1 MKRRDII
8 LVVDDTPGTLGV
20 LNEVLED
27 AGYTVLMA
35 QSAAAAMIVLER
47 VLPDVILIDAVMP
60 GMDGFEACRRMKRN
74 PALASVPI
82 IFMTGLTESE
92 DVVRG
97 LEAGGVDYVTK
108 PLQLA
113 EVIARIRVHLTGARR
128 TQSAQAALDTAGRY
142 LLATDTEGELQWA
155 TPQAAALLARL
166 APVVDGVADGAAACP
181 WVPEWLAHSAEQ
193 APGQVAIA
201 LGEAPILPI
210 LQFVYVGRLAPD
222 EVLFRIQETRTSTE
236 EARLREGLG
245 LTAREAE
252 VLLWVG
258 HGKGT
263 RDIAEILG
271 MSPRTVQKHLE
282 QIYAKLGVENRAAA
296 ASIAIRT
303 MG

>member
-1 MKRRDII
+1 MKRRDVI

-35 QSAAAAMIVLER
+35 QSAAAAMTVLER

-60 GMDGFEACRRMKRN
+60 GMDGFEACRRMKRI

-108 PLQLA
+108 PLQLP
-113 EVIARIRVHLTGARR
+113 EVVARIRVHLTGARR
-128 TQSAQAALDTAGRY
+128 TQSAQVALDTAGRF
-142 LLATDTEGELQWA
+142 LLATDTEGELLWA

-166 APVVDGVADGAAACP
+166 APAEDVAPACP
-181 WVPEWLAHSAEQ
+181 WVPEWLAEAAEH
-193 APGQVAIA
+193 ASGQVAA
-201 LGEAPILPI
+201 VLGEAPVLH
-210 LQFVYVGRLAPD
+210 FVYVGRLAPD
-222 EVLFRIQETRTSTE
+222 EVLFRIQEAKSSSE
-236 EARLREGLG
+236 EARLRERLG

-263 RDIAEILG
+263 KDIADILG

-296 ASIAIRT
+296 AAIAIRSL
-303 MG
+303 G

>member
-1 MKRRDII
+1 MNRRDVV

-35 QSAAAAMIVLER
+35 QSAAAAMVVVER
-47 VLPDVILIDAVMP
+47 VLPDIILIDAVMP

-74 PALASVPI
+74 PALAMVPI
-82 IFMTGLTESE
+82 VFMTGLTESE

-113 EVIARIRVHLTGARR
+113 EVVARIRVHLTGARR
-128 TQSAQAALDTAGRY
+128 TQSAQKALDTAGRF
-142 LLATDTEGELQWA
+142 LLATDTLGALVWA
-155 TPQAAALLARL
+155 TPQAATLLA
-166 APVVDGVADGAAACP
+166 GAGGDDEIACP
-181 WVPEWLAHSAEQ
+181 WVPDWLAEPAEPV
-193 APGQVAIA
+193 PGQIA
-201 LGEAPILPI
+201 AAVGEARV
-210 LQFVYVGRLAPD
+210 LQFVYVGRMAPD
-222 EVLFRIQETRTSTE
+222 EVLFRIMETRSSTE
-236 EARLREGLG
+236 EARLRDRLG
-245 LTAREAE
+245 LTVREAE
-252 VLLWVG
+252 VLLWIG

-282 QIYAKLGVENRAAA
+282 QIYSKLGVENRAAA
-296 ASIAIRT
+296 AAIAIRSSEQ
-303 MG
+303 G

>member
-1 MKRRDII
+1 VNRRDVV

-35 QSAAAAMIVLER
+35 QSAAAAMVVVER
-47 VLPDVILIDAVMP
+47 VLPDIILIDAVMP

-74 PALASVPI
+74 PALAMVPI
-82 IFMTGLTESE
+82 VFMTGLTESE

-113 EVIARIRVHLTGARR
+113 EVVARIRVHLTGARR
-128 TQSAQAALDTAGRY
+128 TQSAQKALDTAGRF
-142 LLATDTEGELQWA
+142 LLATDTLGALVWA
-155 TPQAAALLARL
+155 TPQAATLLA
-166 APVVDGVADGAAACP
+166 GAGGDDEIACP
-181 WVPEWLAHSAEQ
+181 WVPDWLAEPAEPV
-193 APGQVAIA
+193 PGQIA
-201 LGEAPILPI
+201 AAVGEARV
-210 LQFVYVGRLAPD
+210 LQFVYVGRMAPD
-222 EVLFRIQETRTSTE
+222 EVLFRIMETRSSTE
-236 EARLREGLG
+236 EARLRDRLG
-245 LTAREAE
+245 LTVREAE
-252 VLLWVG
+252 VLLWIG

-282 QIYAKLGVENRAAA
+282 QIYSKLGVENRAAA
-296 ASIAIRT
+296 AAIAIRSSEQ
-303 MG
+303 G

>member
-1 MKRRDII
+1 MKQRDVI

-35 QSAAAAMIVLER
+35 QSAAAAMTVLGR

-108 PLQLA
+108 PLQLS
-113 EVIARIRVHLTGARR
+113 EVVARIRVHLTGARR
-128 TQSAQAALDTAGRY
+128 TQSAQAALDTAGRF
-142 LLATDTEGELQWA
+142 LLATDMEGELQWA
-155 TPQAAALLARL
+155 TPQAASLLGQL
-166 APVVDGVADGAAACP
+166 TPPGDGEETSATCP
-181 WVPEWLAHSAEQ
+181 WVVAWLAEGADH
-193 APGQVAIA
+193 APGSIA
-201 LGEAPILPI
+201 ATLGEGPL
-210 LQFVYVGRLAPD
+210 LQFVYVGRMAPD
-222 EVLFRIQETRTSTE
+222 EILFRIQEMRSSTE
-236 EARLREGLG
+236 EVRLRDRLG

-252 VLLWVG
+252 VLLWIG

-263 RDIAEILG
+263 KDIAEILG

-296 ASIAIRT
+296 AAIAIRT
-303 MG
+303 VG

>member
-1 MKRRDII
+1 MKQRDVI

-35 QSAAAAMIVLER
+35 QSAAAAMTILER

-108 PLQLA
+108 PLQLS
-113 EVIARIRVHLTGARR
+113 EVVARIRVHLTGARR
-128 TQSAQAALDTAGRY
+128 TQSAQAALDTAGRF
-142 LLATDTEGELQWA
+142 LLATDMEGELQWA
-155 TPQAAALLARL
+155 TPQAATLLGQL
-166 APVVDGVADGAAACP
+166 APQDGSSGIETIAACP
-181 WVPEWLAHSAEQ
+181 WVGDWLAEATDHH
-193 APGQVAIA
+193 PGSVAA
-201 LGEAPILPI
+201 TLGEGPL
-210 LQFVYVGRLAPD
+210 LQFVYVGRMAPD
-222 EVLFRIQETRTSTE
+222 EILFRIQEMRSSTE
-236 EARLREGLG
+236 EARLRDRLG

-252 VLLWVG
+252 VLLWIG

-263 RDIAEILG
+263 KDIAEILG

-296 ASIAIRT
+296 AAIAIRT
-303 MG
+303 IG

>member
-128 TQSAQAALDTAGRY
+128 TQSAQAALDTAGRF

-155 TPQAAALLARL
+155 TPQAAGLLARL
-166 APVVDGVADGAAACP
+166 VPAQDGAPACP
-181 WVPEWLAHSAEQ
+181 WVADWLVESPEQ

-201 LGEAPILPI
+201 LGEAPV
-210 LQFVYVGRLAPD
+210 LQFVYVGRMAPD
-222 EVLFRIQETRTSTE
+222 EVMFRIQETRTSTE
-236 EARLREGLG
+236 EAQLRERLG

-263 RDIAEILG
+263 RDIADILG

-296 ASIAIRT
+296 AAIAIRT
-303 MG
+303 VG

>member
-1 MKRRDII
+1 MNRRDVV

-20 LNEVLED
+20 LDEVLAD

-35 QSAAAAMIVLER
+35 QSAAAAMGVVGR
-47 VLPDVILIDAVMP
+47 VLPDIILIDAVMP

-74 PALASVPI
+74 PALATVPI

-113 EVIARIRVHLTGARR
+113 EVVARIRVHLTGARR
-128 TQSAQAALDTAGRY
+128 TRSAQAALDTAGRF
-142 LLATDTEGELQWA
+142 LLATDTEGALVWA
-155 TPQAAALLARL
+155 TPQAAALLA
-166 APVVDGVADGAAACP
+166 GAAEGAEIACA
-181 WVPEWLAHSAEQ
+181 WVPDWLAETPEPV
-193 APGQVAIA
+193 PGQIA
-201 LGEAPILPI
+201 ASVGDGQV
-210 LQFVYVGRLAPD
+210 LQFVYVGRMAPE
-222 EVLFRIQETRTSTE
+222 EVLFRIVETRTSTE
-236 EARLREGLG
+236 EARLRDRLG

-252 VLLWVG
+252 VLLWIG
-258 HGKGT
+258 HGKST

-282 QIYAKLGVENRAAA
+282 QIYSKLGVENRAAA
-296 ASIAIRT
+296 AAIAIRAS
-303 MG
+303 G

>member
-1 MKRRDII
+1 MNRRDVV

-35 QSAAAAMIVLER
+35 QSAAAAMVVVER
-47 VLPDVILIDAVMP
+47 VLPDIILIDAVMP

-74 PALASVPI
+74 PALAAVPI
-82 IFMTGLTESE
+82 VFMTGLTESE

-113 EVIARIRVHLTGARR
+113 EVVARIRVHLTGARR
-128 TQSAQAALDTAGRY
+128 TRSAQAALDTAGRY
-142 LLATDTEGELQWA
+142 LLATDTDGALVWA
-155 TPQAAALLARL
+155 TPQAAALLA
-166 APVVDGVADGAAACP
+166 GATEGTEIACA
-181 WVPEWLAHSAEQ
+181 WVPEWLAEAAQ
-193 APGQVAIA
+193 PVPGSVAA
-201 LGEAPILPI
+201 AVGEGSV
-210 LQFVYVGRLAPD
+210 LQFVYVGRMAPE
-222 EVLFRIQETRTSTE
+222 EVLFRIVETRSSTE
-236 EARLREGLG
+236 EARLRERLG

-252 VLLWVG
+252 VLLWIG

-263 RDIAEILG
+263 RDIAEILS

-282 QIYAKLGVENRAAA
+282 QIYSKLGVENRAAA
-296 ASIAIRT
+296 AAIAIRSA
-303 MG
+303 G

>member
-1 MKRRDII
+1 VNRRDVV

-35 QSAAAAMIVLER
+35 QSAAAAMVVVER
-47 VLPDVILIDAVMP
+47 VLPDIILIDAVMP

-74 PALASVPI
+74 PALAAVPI
-82 IFMTGLTESE
+82 VFMTGLTESE

-113 EVIARIRVHLTGARR
+113 EVVARIRVHLTGARR
-128 TQSAQAALDTAGRY
+128 TRSAQTALDTAGRF
-142 LLATDTEGELQWA
+142 LLATDTEGALVWA
-155 TPQAAALLARL
+155 TPQAAALLAVSAGGGDL
-166 APVVDGVADGAAACP
+166 ACP
-181 WVPEWLAHSAEQ
+181 WVPEWLAEAAEPV
-193 APGQVAIA
+193 PGRIA
-201 LGEAPILPI
+201 AAVGEGPV
-210 LQFVYVGRLAPD
+210 LQFVYVGRMAPD
-222 EVLFRIQETRTSTE
+222 EVLFRIMETRSSTE
-236 EARLREGLG
+236 EARLRERLG

-252 VLLWVG
+252 VLLWIG

-282 QIYAKLGVENRAAA
+282 QIYSKLGVENRAAA
-296 ASIAIRT
+296 AAIAIRT
-303 MG
+303 AG

>member
-1 MKRRDII
+1 MNRRDVV

-35 QSAAAAMIVLER
+35 QSAAAAMVVVER
-47 VLPDVILIDAVMP
+47 VLPDIILIDAVMP

-74 PALASVPI
+74 PALAAVPI
-82 IFMTGLTESE
+82 VFMTGLTESE

-113 EVIARIRVHLTGARR
+113 EVVARIRVHLTGARR
-128 TQSAQAALDTAGRY
+128 TRSAQAALDTAGRF
-142 LLATDTEGELQWA
+142 LLATDTVGALVWA
-155 TPQAAALLARL
+155 TPQAAALLA
-166 APVVDGVADGAAACP
+166 GSGGSEEIACP
-181 WVPEWLAHSAEQ
+181 WVPDWLAEPTEPV
-193 APGQVAIA
+193 PGQIA
-201 LGEAPILPI
+201 AAVGEGRV
-210 LQFVYVGRLAPD
+210 LQFVYVGRMAPD
-222 EVLFRIQETRTSTE
+222 EVLFRIMETRSSTE
-236 EARLREGLG
+236 EARLRERLG
-245 LTAREAE
+245 LTVREAE

-282 QIYAKLGVENRAAA
+282 QIYSKLGVENRAAA
-296 ASIAIRT
+296 AAIAIRSSA
-303 MG
+303 

>member
-1 MKRRDII
+1 MNRRDVV

-35 QSAAAAMIVLER
+35 QSAAAAMVVVER
-47 VLPDVILIDAVMP
+47 VLPDIILIDAVMP

-74 PALASVPI
+74 PALAAVPI
-82 IFMTGLTESE
+82 VFMTGLTESE

-108 PLQLA
+108 PLALA
-113 EVIARIRVHLTGARR
+113 EVVARIRVHLTGARR
-128 TQSAQAALDTAGRY
+128 TRSAQTALDTAGRF
-142 LLATDTEGELQWA
+142 LLATDTEGELVWA
-155 TPQAAALLARL
+155 TPQAAALLAGLVGGPEER
-166 APVVDGVADGAAACP
+166 AGVACP
-181 WVPEWLAHSAEQ
+181 WVPEWLAEGTEPV
-193 APGQVAIA
+193 PGQIA
-201 LGEAPILPI
+201 AAMGDRAV
-210 LQFVYVGRLAPD
+210 LQFVYVGRMAPD
-222 EVLFRIQETRTSTE
+222 EVLFRIMETRSSTE
-236 EARLREGLG
+236 ESRLRDRLG
-245 LTAREAE
+245 LTVREAE

-282 QIYAKLGVENRAAA
+282 QIYSKLGVENRAAA
-296 ASIAIRT
+296 AAIAIRT
-303 MG
+303 AG

>member
-1 MKRRDII
+1 MTRRDII

-35 QSAAAAMIVLER
+35 QSAQGAMTVLER
-47 VLPDVILIDAVMP
+47 VRPDAILIDAVMP

-74 PALASVPI
+74 PSLASVPI

-108 PLQLA
+108 PLALP

-155 TPQAAALLARL
+155 TPQASTLLGHAIPGAGGE
-166 APVVDGVADGAAACP
+166 APGVACP
-181 WVPEWLAHSAEQ
+181 WVPDWLAESAAP
-193 APGQVAIA
+193 APGEVAATAGEGA
-201 LGEAPILPI
+201 LV
-210 LQFVYVGRLAPD
+210 QFVYVGRMAPD
-222 EVLFRIQETRTSTE
+222 EILFRVQEVRSSSE
-236 EARLREGLG
+236 EASLRERLG

-252 VLLWVG
+252 VLLWIG
-258 HGKGT
+258 HGKAT

-296 ASIAIRT
+296 AAIAIRT
-303 MG
+303 LG

>member
-1 MKRRDII
+1 MNRRDVV

-35 QSAAAAMIVLER
+35 QSAAAAMVVVER
-47 VLPDVILIDAVMP
+47 VLPDIILIDAVMP

-74 PALASVPI
+74 PALAAVPI
-82 IFMTGLTESE
+82 VFMTGLTESE

-113 EVIARIRVHLTGARR
+113 EVVARIRVHLTGARR
-128 TQSAQAALDTAGRY
+128 TRSAQTALDTAGRF
-142 LLATDTEGELQWA
+142 LLATDTEGALVWA
-155 TPQAAALLARL
+155 TPQAAALLA
-166 APVVDGVADGAAACP
+166 GAAGSDEIACP
-181 WVPEWLAHSAEQ
+181 WVPDWLAEPAEPV
-193 APGQVAIA
+193 PGQIA
-201 LGEAPILPI
+201 AAVGEARV
-210 LQFVYVGRLAPD
+210 LQFLYVGRMAPD
-222 EVLFRIQETRTSTE
+222 EVLFRIMETRSSTE
-236 EARLREGLG
+236 EARLRERLG
-245 LTAREAE
+245 LTVREAE
-252 VLLWVG
+252 VLLWIG

-282 QIYAKLGVENRAAA
+282 QIYSKLGVENRAAA
-296 ASIAIRT
+296 AAIAIRSSE
-303 MG
+303 

>member
-1 MKRRDII
+1 MKRRDVI

-35 QSAAAAMIVLER
+35 QSAAAAMTVLAR

-108 PLQLA
+108 PLQLS
-113 EVIARIRVHLTGARR
+113 EVVARIRVHLTGARR
-128 TQSAQAALDTAGRY
+128 TQSAQAALDTAGRF
-142 LLATDTEGELQWA
+142 LLATDMEGELQWA
-155 TPQAAALLARL
+155 TPQAASLLGQL
-166 APVVDGVADGAAACP
+166 APQGGGEETAAACP
-181 WVPEWLAHSAEQ
+181 WVVEWLGEGADH
-193 APGQVAIA
+193 APGSIA
-201 LGEAPILPI
+201 AMLGEGPL
-210 LQFVYVGRLAPD
+210 LQFVYVGRMAPD
-222 EVLFRIQETRTSTE
+222 EILFRIQEMRSSTE
-236 EARLREGLG
+236 EARLRERLG

-252 VLLWVG
+252 VLLWIG

-263 RDIAEILG
+263 KDIAEILG

-296 ASIAIRT
+296 AALAIRT
-303 MG
+303 LV

>member
-1 MKRRDII
+1 MKRRDVV

-35 QSAAAAMIVLER
+35 QSAAAAMVVVER
-47 VLPDVILIDAVMP
+47 VLPDIILIDAVMP

-74 PALASVPI
+74 PALAAVPI
-82 IFMTGLTESE
+82 VFMTGLTESE

-113 EVIARIRVHLTGARR
+113 EVVARIRVHLTGARR
-128 TQSAQAALDTAGRY
+128 TRSAQTALDTAGRF
-142 LLATDTEGELQWA
+142 LLATDTEGALVWA
-155 TPQAAALLARL
+155 TPQAAALLA
-166 APVVDGVADGAAACP
+166 GAGGDAEIACP
-181 WVPEWLAHSAEQ
+181 WLPEWLAEAAEPV
-193 APGQVAIA
+193 PGRIA
-201 LGEAPILPI
+201 AAVGEGRV
-210 LQFVYVGRLAPD
+210 LQFVYVGRMAPE
-222 EVLFRIQETRTSTE
+222 EVLFRIMETRSSTE
-236 EARLREGLG
+236 EARLRERLG
-245 LTAREAE
+245 LTVREAE
-252 VLLWVG
+252 VLLWIG

-282 QIYAKLGVENRAAA
+282 QIYSKLGVENRAAA
-296 ASIAIRT
+296 AAIAVRT
-303 MG
+303 AG

>member
-1 MKRRDII
+1 MNRRDVV

-35 QSAAAAMIVLER
+35 QSAAAAMMVVER
-47 VLPDVILIDAVMP
+47 VRPDVILIDAVMP
-60 GMDGFEACRRMKRN
+60 GMDGFEACRRMKRD
-74 PALASVPI
+74 PALAAVPI

-113 EVIARIRVHLTGARR
+113 EVVARIRVHLTGARR
-128 TQSAQAALDTAGRY
+128 TRSAQTALDTAGRF
-142 LLATDTEGELQWA
+142 LLATDTEGEMVWA
-155 TPQAAALLARL
+155 TPQAAALLAKLESRG
-166 APVVDGVADGAAACP
+166 GVACP
-181 WVPEWLAHSAEQ
+181 WVAEWLAEPTAQ
-193 APGQVAIA
+193 VPGQVAMA
-201 LGEAPILPI
+201 MGEQPILH
-210 LQFVYVGRLAPD
+210 FVYVGRMAPD
-222 EVLFRIQETRTSTE
+222 EVLFRIMETQSSTE
-236 EARLREGLG
+236 EARLRDRLG

-282 QIYAKLGVENRAAA
+282 QIYSKLGVENRAAA
-296 ASIAIRT
+296 AAIAIRT
-303 MG
+303 AG

>member
-1 MKRRDII
+1 MNRRDVV

-35 QSAAAAMIVLER
+35 QSAAAAMTVVER
-47 VLPDVILIDAVMP
+47 VLPDIILIDAVMP

-74 PALASVPI
+74 PALAAVPI
-82 IFMTGLTESE
+82 VFMTGLTESE

-113 EVIARIRVHLTGARR
+113 EVVARIRVHLTGARR
-128 TQSAQAALDTAGRY
+128 TRSAQAALDTAGRF
-142 LLATDTEGELQWA
+142 LLATDTEGALLWA
-155 TPQAAALLARL
+155 TPQAAALLA
-166 APVVDGVADGAAACP
+166 GAAHDDIACP
-181 WVPEWLAHSAEQ
+181 WVPDWLAEAGEPV
-193 APGQVAIA
+193 PGQIA
-201 LGEAPILPI
+201 AAVGEGRV
-210 LQFVYVGRLAPD
+210 LQFVYVGRMAPD
-222 EVLFRIQETRTSTE
+222 EVLFRIMETRSSTE
-236 EARLREGLG
+236 EARLRDRLG
-245 LTAREAE
+245 LTVREAE
-252 VLLWVG
+252 VLLWIG

-282 QIYAKLGVENRAAA
+282 QIYTKLGVENRAAA
-296 ASIAIRT
+296 AAIAIRSSA
-303 MG
+303 

>member
-1 MKRRDII
+1 MDRRDVV

-35 QSAAAAMIVLER
+35 QSAAAAMTVVER
-47 VLPDVILIDAVMP
+47 VRPDIILIDAVMP

-74 PALASVPI
+74 PALAAVPI
-82 IFMTGLTESE
+82 VFMTGLTESE

-108 PLQLA
+108 PLALA
-113 EVIARIRVHLTGARR
+113 EVVARIRVHLTGARR
-128 TQSAQAALDTAGRY
+128 TRSAQTALDTAGRF
-142 LLATDTEGELQWA
+142 LLATDTEGELVWA
-155 TPQAAALLARL
+155 TPQAAALLASL
-166 APVVDGVADGAAACP
+166 DGGLEARAGVACP
-181 WVPEWLAHSAEQ
+181 WVPEWLAEPAEHV
-193 APGQVAIA
+193 PGQIA
-201 LGEAPILPI
+201 AAMGDRSV
-210 LQFVYVGRLAPD
+210 LQFVYVGRMAPD
-222 EVLFRIQETRTSTE
+222 EVLFRIMETRSSTE
-236 EARLREGLG
+236 ESRLRDRLG
-245 LTAREAE
+245 LTVREAE

-282 QIYAKLGVENRAAA
+282 QIYSKLGVENRAAA
-296 ASIAIRT
+296 AAIAIRT
-303 MG
+303 AG

>member
-1 MKRRDII
+1 MNRRDVI

-35 QSAAAAMIVLER
+35 QSAAAAMTVLER
-47 VLPDVILIDAVMP
+47 VVPDVILIDAVMP

-74 PALASVPI
+74 PALAAVPI

-108 PLQLA
+108 PLQLT
-113 EVIARIRVHLTGARR
+113 EVVARIRVHLTGARR
-128 TQSAQAALDTAGRY
+128 TLSAQAALDTAGRF
-142 LLATDTEGELQWA
+142 LLATDTEGRLVWA

-166 APVVDGVADGAAACP
+166 ERAGEEAIVACP
-181 WVPEWLAHSAEQ
+181 WVGEWLADSADQ
-193 APGQVAIA
+193 VPGQVAMA
-201 LGEAPILPI
+201 MGTQPV
-210 LQFVYVGRLAPD
+210 LQFVYVGRMAPD
-222 EVLFRIQETRTSTE
+222 EVLFRIMETQSSTE
-236 EARLREGLG
+236 EARLRERLG

-252 VLLWVG
+252 VLLWIG

-263 RDIAEILG
+263 RDIADILG

-282 QIYAKLGVENRAAA
+282 QIYSKLGVENRAAA
-296 ASIAIRT
+296 AAIAIRT
-303 MG
+303 VG

>member
-1 MKRRDII
+1 MNRRDVV

-35 QSAAAAMIVLER
+35 QSAAAAMVVVER
-47 VLPDVILIDAVMP
+47 VLPDIILIDAVMP

-74 PALASVPI
+74 PALAAVPI
-82 IFMTGLTESE
+82 VFMTGLTESE

-113 EVIARIRVHLTGARR
+113 EVVARIRVHLTGARR
-128 TQSAQAALDTAGRY
+128 TQSAQKALDTAGRF
-142 LLATDTEGELQWA
+142 LLATDTLGALVWA
-155 TPQAAALLARL
+155 TPQAATLLA
-166 APVVDGVADGAAACP
+166 GAGGDDEIACP
-181 WVPEWLAHSAEQ
+181 WVPDWLAEPAEPV
-193 APGQVAIA
+193 PGQIA
-201 LGEAPILPI
+201 AAVGEARV
-210 LQFVYVGRLAPD
+210 LQFVYVGRMAPD
-222 EVLFRIQETRTSTE
+222 EVLFRIMETRSSTE
-236 EARLREGLG
+236 EARLRERLG
-245 LTAREAE
+245 LTVREAE
-252 VLLWVG
+252 VLLWIG

-282 QIYAKLGVENRAAA
+282 QIYSKLGVENRAAA
-296 ASIAIRT
+296 AAIAIRSSE
-303 MG
+303 

>member
-1 MKRRDII
+1 MKRRDVI

-20 LNEVLED
+20 LGDVLED

-35 QSAAAAMIVLER
+35 QSASAAMTVLER

-108 PLQLA
+108 PLQLD
-113 EVIARIRVHLTGARR
+113 EVVARIRVHLTGARR

-155 TPQAAALLARL
+155 TPQAAQLLARL
-166 APVVDGVADGAAACP
+166 APAAEDGPACP
-181 WVPEWLAHSAEQ
+181 WVPEWRAFGAEH
-193 APGQVAIA
+193 APGQVAAA
-201 LGEAPILPI
+201 LGDAPV
-210 LQFVYVGRLAPD
+210 LQFVYVGRMAPD
-222 EVLFRIQETRTSTE
+222 EILFRVQEAKTSSE
-236 EARLREGLG
+236 EARLRERLG

-263 RDIAEILG
+263 KDIADILG

-296 ASIAIRT
+296 AAIAIRSL
-303 MG
+303 G

>member
-74 PALASVPI
+74 PAVAAVPI

-128 TQSAQAALDTAGRY
+128 TQSAQAALDKAGRY

-155 TPQAAALLARL
+155 TPQAAGLLARL
-166 APVVDGVADGAAACP
+166 MPPDEAGAPACP
-181 WVPEWLAHSAEQ
+181 WVAEWLAFSAEQ
-193 APGQVAIA
+193 TPGQVAIA
-201 LGEAPILPI
+201 LGDAPV
-210 LQFVYVGRLAPD
+210 LQFVYVGRMAPD
-222 EVLFRIQETRTSTE
+222 EVMFRIQETRTSTE
-236 EARLREGLG
+236 EAQLRERLG

-282 QIYAKLGVENRAAA
+282 QIYSKLGVENRAAA
-296 ASIAIRT
+296 AAIAIRT
-303 MG
+303 VG